1 VVAGRGGPRPV
12 LSQVVGSE
20 LELADFRDAMAHFA
34 SGVTVVTTVDET
46 GRWWGFTA
54 SSFCSVSLA
63 PPLVLVLLADT
74 AESYPAFSKAD
85 RFAVSI
91 LARQHEA
98 TARRFATRGADKFAG
113 ETFRVSAPSQPPVL
127 SGALASLE
135 CEVHVRQSLGDHLLL
150 VGRVIDADA
159 TDGDPLIHYGRSFHR
174 LECRSA

>member
-1 VVAGRGGPRPV
+1 MVAGRGGPRPS
-12 LSQVVGSE
+12 LRQVVSPSVE
-20 LELADFRDAMAHFA
+20 PAHFREAVAHFA
-34 SGVTVVTTVDET
+34 SGVTLVTTVDET

-74 AESYPAFSKAD
+74 AESYPAFRGAH

-91 LARQHEA
+91 LAREHEA

-113 ETFRVSAPSQPPVL
+113 EIFRVAAPSQPPVL
-127 SGALASLE
+127 SSALATLE

-150 VGRVIDADA
+150 VGRVVDADA

-174 LECRSA
+174 LDGRSA